1 MPNHGYEPPAPVLL
15 ARHRRSGGAHV
26 GYRRVTGVHRA
37 EGLGRPARR
46 YLFTVALLAG
56 TSSLPIL
63 AAIGSGS
70 ATVADGMP
78 PADATP
84 FVPPSAGLPPLLV
97 SPHPTV
103 PPVVEPGPAGTGAR
117 SQRTGWRPFLVPPGG
132 LPDRA
137 APADGEPGRLP
148 PVEPP
153 GANDPGLPGAPVP
166 PTAGPPPQSPAPPAP
181 PSPSPETPS
190 PTPSPVASPS
200 PSRDSSTGSPSAAP
214 SGPPAPSGTPTAPS
228 GPPAPTGAAP
238 TPGATASAGPTA
250 TPEPTDHPA
259 TPAPT
264 PAPVPSTPPV

>member
-70 ATVADGMP
+70 ATVSDGMR

-84 FVPPSAGLPPLLV
+84 FAPPSPGALPGY
-97 SPHPTV
+97 PTV
-103 PPVVEPGPAGTGAR
+103 PPLVEPGPAGTGAR
-117 SQRTGWRPFLVPPGG
+117 SGRTGWLPFLVPTSAV
-132 LPDRA
+132 PDR
-137 APADGEPGRLP
+137 PSPTGSEPGRVPSQLDPPAGNEPGTPPSPTVRPPTQSPTPAPP
-148 PVEPP
+148 PVTSPSPVPSASP
-153 GANDPGLPGAPVP
+153 GYPTGAPSAGPTSSPAPTDAPSAPAAPVP
-166 PTAGPPPQSPAPPAP
+166 T
-181 PSPSPETPS
+181 
-190 PTPSPVASPS
+190 
-200 PSRDSSTGSPSAAP
+200 STV
-214 SGPPAPSGTPTAPS
+214 
-228 GPPAPTGAAP
+228 P
-238 TPGATASAGPTA
+238 TPGTTASAGPVA
-250 TPEPTDHPA
+250 TPGPTGHPA

-264 PAPVPSTPPV
+264 PAPVPSTPPAAAPS